1 MQSLAVLCGL
11 KSESVR
17 RAQVAG
23 EVLDRLTDSAA
34 AWLDRG
40 TEHPHRVALSVRG
53 DRLGAAVEQ
62 LRAGFE
68 AAGVQAGLCQAM
80 QTL

>member
-1 MQSLAVLCGL
+1 MCGAYRSSASLCEL
-11 KSESVR
+11 KSERLR

-23 EVLDRLTDSAA
+23 EVLDRLTDAAA

-68 AAGVQAGLCQAM
+68 AAGVQAGL
-80 QTL
+80 